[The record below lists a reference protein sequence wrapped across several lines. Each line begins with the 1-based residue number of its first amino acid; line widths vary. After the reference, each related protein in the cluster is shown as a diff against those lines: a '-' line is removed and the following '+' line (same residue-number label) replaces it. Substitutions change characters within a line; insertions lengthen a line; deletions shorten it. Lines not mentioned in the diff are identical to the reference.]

1 MELLYLRAYGSGYRG
16 CIIDDTRFRFF
27 QVSRRRG
34 LKFLKDYP
42 RDAFEDT
49 AQFIAM
55 MQKFVTPPHFL
66 QPPIPVEDLTVECLA
81 RIHADIRK

>member
-1 MELLYLRAYGSGYRG
+1 MEPLFLRAYGGGYRG

-34 LKFLKDYP
+34 LKFLKDYR

-55 MQKFVTPPHFL
+55 MQKFVTPPSFL
-66 QPPIPVEDLTVECLA
+66 QPPVPIEELTLENLERVHSE
-81 RIHADIRK
+81 IK

>member
-1 MELLYLRAYGSGYRG
+1 MELLLLRAYGSGYRG

-34 LKFLKDYP
+34 IKYLKDYQ
-42 RDAFEDT
+42 RDAFDDT

-55 MQKFVTPPHFL
+55 MQKFVTPPSFL
-66 QPPIPVEDLTVECLA
+66 QPSVPIEELTMESLD
-81 RIHADIRK
+81 RIYPSIGK